1 MRRATARPPPGTG
14 KGAGP
19 PVVPAAVPGARGP
32 ATRPAASPPPAGP
45 RLQDRTHGRTRRIVP
60 AGRTRRTA
68 TCGQVARGYAGRDS
82 ATRGSTTTR
91 TGSHRTGR
99 PVAPAGDQDTGTGP
113 GTAKPPATCTDRSLA
128 TCAGRQC
135 RRGPS
140 GVRAAS
146 PAADLPAAPL
156 QPAGAAP
163 CHLRRPGSS
172 QNLLS
177 GYPSAQAA
185 PAPAVP
191 RGPTSRAPR
200 GSGPGTAS
208 SSVRPPTG
216 RRVCGAVATA

>member
-1 MRRATARPPPGTG
+1 MRGVLPR
-14 KGAGP
+14 GP
-19 PVVPAAVPGARGP
+19 HPRDRHPRESRRRYAARGS
-32 ATRPAASPPPAGP
+32 A
-45 RLQDRTHGRTRRIVP
+45 
-60 AGRTRRTA
+60 
-68 TCGQVARGYAGRDS
+68 ARGC
-82 ATRGSTTTR
+82 TTTR
-91 TGSHRTGR
+91 TNCHRTGR

-113 GTAKPPATCTDRSLA
+113 GTAKPSATCTDRSLA
-128 TCAGRQC
+128 TCAGSQC

-156 QPAGAAP
+156 QPVRAAP

-191 RGPTSRAPR
+191 RGPASRAPR

-208 SSVRPPTG
+208 SSVRPRP
-216 RRVCGAVATA
+216 ATACAEPWLLPSQSRARARLAGQHLGETGHGPDSCPYANRAYPVGGHLVCS